1 MTAILEIPEVR
12 QRVSRLSVAEYHRLE
27 EFNQNGKRTELIR
40 GIVFEKMSKSPLH
53 ATIVTRLFKILA
65 ASFAA
70 GGYGPPGAAADA
82 GMIPSRSQTLP

>member
-27 EFNQNGKRTELIR
+27 EFNENGKRTEFIR

-53 ATIVTRLFKILA
+53 ATIATRLFKLLLRVLPYG
-65 ASFAA
+65 F
-70 GGYGPPGAAADA
+70 YGPSGAAADA
-82 GMIPSRSQTLP
+82 LRF